1 MCARRISDIDQV
13 AHVVATNRQML
24 EKALLMR
31 AQSYLA
37 DVKAQLLTGVIYE
50 IDSSRK
56 RLLTAHERL
65 RSSMH
70 TLSLQ
75 KELLAMEVK
84 QRHESEQSAHRD
96 RLQAELA
103 NRTRARFL
111 ANITHDVLT
120 LLNAIKAHAEMISRE
135 TLGPLEPEG
144 YKNYANDI
152 GLASEQLHELIRSL
166 LETARV
172 EAGQLEVAAGSID
185 LIELLR
191 EMLAIVAHK
200 AKEKGV
206 ALPAEIGAETL
217 PIFADPILLR
227 RLMLDL
233 MTNALEFTDAG
244 GRVDILAEADA
255 NGGATIRFTD
265 TGPGI
270 APEDLE
276 MVLVPFGQIGDK
288 SVDPDA
294 SQGLGLGLPMA
305 KAIAEA
311 HGGALTIESEV
322 GTGTTVTVHLPLK
335 FSGPEN
341 D

>member
-120 LLNAIKAHAEMISRE
+120 PLNAIKAHAEMISRE

-172 EAGQLEVAAGSID
+172 EAGQLYQSSQLLTLMAGFH
-185 LIELLR
+185 EL
-191 EMLAIVAHK
+191 A
-200 AKEKGV
+200 GV
-206 ALPAEIGAETL
+206 
-217 PIFADPILLR
+217 ILL
-227 RLMLDL
+227 
-233 MTNALEFTDAG
+233 
-244 GRVDILAEADA
+244 
-255 NGGATIRFTD
+255 
-265 TGPGI
+265 
-270 APEDLE
+270 
-276 MVLVPFGQIGDK
+276 
-288 SVDPDA
+288 
-294 SQGLGLGLPMA
+294 
-305 KAIAEA
+305 
-311 HGGALTIESEV
+311 
-322 GTGTTVTVHLPLK
+322 TT
-335 FSGPEN
+335 
-341 D
+341 